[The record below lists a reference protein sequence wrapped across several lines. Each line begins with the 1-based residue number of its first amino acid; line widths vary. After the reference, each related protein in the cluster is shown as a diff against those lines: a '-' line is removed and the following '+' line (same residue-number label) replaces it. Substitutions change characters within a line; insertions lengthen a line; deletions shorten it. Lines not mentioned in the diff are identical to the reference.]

1 MPENQ
6 SGKEK
11 EKVSWSRWN
20 ETQNIEY
27 WKKGEGQK

>member
-6 SGKEK
+6 SGK